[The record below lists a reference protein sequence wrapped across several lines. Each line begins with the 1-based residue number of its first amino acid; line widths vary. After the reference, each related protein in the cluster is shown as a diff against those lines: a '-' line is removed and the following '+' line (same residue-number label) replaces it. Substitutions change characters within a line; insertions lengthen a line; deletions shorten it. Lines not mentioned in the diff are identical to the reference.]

1 MDFLIALPKDIQGL
15 LTNDSFLLLMITLLL
30 IYIAKRMDNIVDRLF
45 EIQDN
50 TNNLN

>member
-1 MDFLIALPKDIQGL
+1 MDFLKDIQSL

-30 IYIAKRMDNIVDRLF
+30 FYIAKAMDNIVHILF

>member
-1 MDFLIALPKDIQGL
+1 MGFLESLQELLSNHAFLLGLIAIEGA
-15 LTNDSFLLLMITLLL
+15 I
-30 IYIAKRMDNIVDRLF
+30 IAKRMDNIVDRLF